1 MHALEGQRLAK
12 LSADFYSEA
21 MVLRPQIICW
31 KRRGHYIRAG
41 RLCQTARNLLALC
54 DMSGGEMDYALL
66 NSQVGIHEDKTEYAE
81 AYNILTEILNSTELG
96 PYRHAITLI
105 NLAALEIR
113 MGTVTE
119 VVQRRSEEA
128 KAKFKEVGYT
138 RLLDW
143 CDTILADLDLR
154 EGNILPAKETFQET
168 LKSSRGK
175 DEELVTYC
183 LDRLGDGRHWGNQDM
198 STWTTVFFIH
208 ALKTKYNLPIHKA
221 LQFLAD
227 VFLGLDDHDTAT
239 SLLTLALDG
248 FTHMDIHRSKAEC
261 MVRFAHISQTRGDCS
276 RALEFLEAARPLFAR
291 SSQEKEIVLV
301 DERIASITQ

>member
-1 MHALEGQRLAK
+1 
-12 LSADFYSEA
+12 
-21 MVLRPQIICW
+21 
-31 KRRGHYIRAG
+31 
-41 RLCQTARNLLALC
+41 
-54 DMSGGEMDYALL
+54 MSGGELDYALL
-66 NSQVGIHEDKTEYAE
+66 NSLVGIHEDKTEYAE
-81 AYNILTEILNSTELG
+81 AYNILTEILNNTELG

-105 NLAALEIR
+105 NLATLEIR
-113 MGTVTE
+113 MGSVTE

-154 EGNILPAKETFQET
+154 EGNILPAKEKFQET

-208 ALKTKYNLPIHKA
+208 ALKTKYNLPMYKA

-227 VFLGLDDHDTAT
+227 VFLGLDEHDTAT
-239 SLLTLALDG
+239 SLLTLALEG

-276 RALEFLEAARPLFAR
+276 RALELLEAARPLFAR

-301 DERIASITQ
+301 DERIANITQQISETQQQKLTDLSELNSPGGVVETAVVQTEYMSLHDGKAINALGV